1 MDETSSC
8 DSISHYRFI
17 TKCKANKEKLKDVL
31 NASEMKNWEEVIIKL
46 VQKESF
52 NKNIPYY

>member
-17 TKCKANKEKLKDVL
+17 SKCKANEEKLKDVL
-31 NASEMKNWEEVIIKL
+31 NAL
-46 VQKESF
+46 LQKESF
-52 NKNIPYY
+52 NEEYAPYSTMRK